1 MDELDFT
8 IPPGKLAQPQP
19 VQPQPAQANYNPAAL
34 LDFFESA
41 GIKENVS
48 AGKVI
53 FSENEK
59 GNALLLQRNKMYLL
73 LAGEVEVS
81 VKGKPVS
88 SIQNGE
94 IFGEMAAI
102 SNKPRSATA
111 TAKTACS
118 LIAVDDKQLRAELRK
133 KPEFV
138 LILMSIMAGRL
149 RNILARL
156 DDGGTAP
163 VSDEDNKS
171 RVFDKKMLAY
181 LADEVGDSARMRYVQ
196 DRVIMQEGQTGA
208 LMYVVLE
215 GLVTISMRNSVIE
228 KVGPGGMFG
237 EMALIEST
245 KRLASAVAETDS
257 YLLAINRNT
266 FLDLV
271 RENPEFGIALL
282 GAVGER
288 VRGMASRQAP

>member
-8 IPPGKLAQPQP
+8 IPPGKLVYTP
-19 VQPQPAQANYNPAAL
+19 PAKSIYDPADL
-34 LDFFESA
+34 LDFFQSA
-41 GIKENVS
+41 GSAESVS

-59 GNALLLQRNKMYLL
+59 ANALLLQRNKMYLL
-73 LAGEVEVS
+73 LEGEVGVS
-81 VKGKPVS
+81 VKGQPVS
-88 SIQNGE
+88 SILKGE

-102 SNKPRSATA
+102 ANKPRSATA

-118 LIAVDDKQLRAELRK
+118 LIAVDDKQLKAALRK

-138 LILMSIMAGRL
+138 LILMSVMAERL
-149 RNILARL
+149 RKMLTRL
-156 DDGGTAP
+156 DDSGASP
-163 VSDEDNKS
+163 VSDEENKS
-171 RVFDKKMLAY
+171 RVFDKKMLTY
-181 LADEVGDSARMRYVQ
+181 LADELGDSARMRYVQ
-196 DRVIMQEGQTGA
+196 DRVIMQEGQAGS

-215 GLVTISMRNSVIE
+215 GRVTISIRNSVVE

-237 EMALIEST
+237 EMALIESS
-245 KRLASAVAETDS
+245 KRLASAVAETDC

-266 FLDLV
+266 FLELV
-271 RENPEFGIALL
+271 KDNPEFGIALL

-288 VRGMASRQAP
+288 ARGMASRQAL